1 MSNIT
6 IIGTGGMATA
16 IAVRASAAGHGIQVL
31 SRDAKSAEAFADR
44 LGIDATVGE
53 HGTVP
58 SGDLVVLAVPYS
70 VAASVVGAYGDA
82 LAGKVLVD
90 ITNPYSPEPGV
101 LVTPDASSGAQELV
115 KLLPADT
122 RVVKAF
128 NTLVGHVVARGGS
141 RDTFVASDDAAAKKQ
156 VSEFI
161 ATLGLRP
168 LDVGGL
174 AMARNLEATS
184 TLLIGLAQ
192 NGYGSFDFALNVD
205 AA

>member
-1 MSNIT
+1 MTSIT
-6 IIGTGGMATA
+6 IIGTGGMSGA
-16 IAVRASAAGHGIQVL
+16 IAGRASAAGHTIQVL
-31 SRDAKSAEAFADR
+31 SRSTASAEAFADR
-44 LGIDATVGE
+44 LEIDATVGA

-58 SGDLVVLAVPYS
+58 TGDLVILAVPYS

-82 LAGKVLVD
+82 LAGKVIID

-101 LVTPDASSGAQELV
+101 LVTPDGSSGAQELSA
-115 KLLPADT
+115 LLPAGT
-122 RVVKAF
+122 TVVKAF
-128 NTLVGHVVARGGS
+128 NTLVGQVLARGGS
-141 RDTFVASDDAAAKKQ
+141 RDTFVASDDAAAKQ
-156 VSEFI
+156 RVSEFI

-192 NGYGSFDFALNVD
+192 NGLGSFDFALNVD
-205 AA
+205 AG